1 MDGDKYVSFTVTKCF
16 LQNYY
21 VSYKWQIS
29 LSYNDKYVS
38 RIMTNMFFHTM
49 TNMVLAH
56 MANMVL
62 AATFERKVFSG
73 QSFRTSLNYT
83 IAPKVDSGSKWWR
96 GKCWWSWGQ
105 HNMIIWT
112 LMMLSAIFAGT
123 FEFGLQ
129 RIVPKCGASSYKSTT
144 FTAENKH
151 SRKHT
156 KEKQQSIPNKN
167 FATKKQKKSER
178 KRCFSFSI
186 ET

>member
-1 MDGDKYVSFTVTKCF
+1 
-16 LQNYY
+16 
-21 VSYKWQIS
+21 
-29 LSYNDKYVS
+29 
-38 RIMTNMFFHTM
+38 MFFHTM

-62 AATFERKVFSG
+62 AATFERKVFPGRVSELH
-73 QSFRTSLNYT
+73 SITLSL
-83 IAPKVDSGSKWWR
+83 PKLIVVLNDEGENVDDPEV
-96 GKCWWSWGQ
+96 
-105 HNMIIWT
+105 NMIWT
-112 LMMLSAIFAGT
+112 VMMLSAIFAGT

-167 FATKKQKKSER
+167 FATKKQKKIKR
-178 KRCFSFSI
+178 IRCFSLQVLKLN
-186 ET
+186 TMVL

>member
-1 MDGDKYVSFTVTKCF
+1 
-16 LQNYY
+16 
-21 VSYKWQIS
+21 
-29 LSYNDKYVS
+29 
-38 RIMTNMFFHTM
+38 M

-62 AATFERKVFSG
+62 AATFERKVFPGRVSELH
-73 QSFRTSLNYT
+73 SITLSL
-83 IAPKVDSGSKWWR
+83 PKLIVVLNDEGENVDDPEV
-96 GKCWWSWGQ
+96 
-105 HNMIIWT
+105 NMIWT
-112 LMMLSAIFAGT
+112 VMMLSAIFAGT

-144 FTAENKH
+144 FTAETQH

-167 FATKKQKKSER
+167 FATKKQKKSKR
-178 KRCFSFSI
+178 KRCFSFSF